1 LWLDKNNGSAAEAA
15 RFSISIPHKG
25 EQSMLRQLIVLSVLG
40 LTALFGVAA
49 LAQDAA
55 GPAVRIGIVL
65 PKAQL
70 GQGNTGQDVANPV
83 RQLITS
89 YMAGPVLTL
98 VPLEARIP
106 AQISAEARAQN
117 CTHILY
123 TAVEQKKGGRGMGG
137 FMSKMAPVAGA
148 LPGVGAL
155 GGSAAAM
162 AAGVATQ
169 VITQQAQQEAMDSLT
184 QAQAGSVKARDEIGL
199 HYQLVT
205 VSGAKPVLEDT
216 LTAKAKEDGEDLLT
230 PLVEQLAT
238 IAVTAALE
246 P

>member
-1 LWLDKNNGSAAEAA
+1 
-15 RFSISIPHKG
+15 
-25 EQSMLRQLIVLSVLG
+25 MLRQFIVLSVLG
-40 LTALFGVAA
+40 LTALFGVGA
-49 LAQDAA
+49 LAQEPAA
-55 GPAVRIGIVL
+55 PTVRIGIVP

-70 GQGNTGQDVANPV
+70 GQGNAGQDVANPV

-123 TAVEQKKGGRGMGG
+123 TVVEQKKGGRGMGG

-155 GGSAAAM
+155 GGAAGSV
-162 AAGVATQ
+162 AAGVATE
-169 VITQQAQQEAMDSLT
+169 VITQAAQQDAMESLT
-184 QAQAGSVKARDEIGL
+184 QAQAGSVKARDEISL
-199 HYQLVT
+199 QYQLVT

-216 LTAKAKEDGEDLLT
+216 LTAKATADGEDLLSK
-230 PLVEQLAT
+230 LVEQLAT
-238 IAVTAALE
+238 IAVTAAIE